1 MKFPI
6 NVLESAFIQ
15 LLGWFELVLGMKPVT
30 ELEVKNPFSLRR
42 AARCFCVIFTLVGLC
57 LVGPALV
64 SQAVVLQEM
73 SVAYEGVLA
82 GNFVTAGNTVLT
94 CSESSGSNAS
104 HCAAA
109 RNRSGSLLNNDD
121 FVMTN
126 IKVPFGSLSNSDYFN
141 SSSAAIVL
149 PTGSVIVH
157 ATLYWTG
164 TLRLNTG
171 DVPAQNAT
179 ANGSVLF
186 AVPDQDCSLTGDPC
200 LVSARRTDIYQVN
213 PNTNLGPYRASKDV
227 TDLLTAD
234 NLSWSVSGP
243 HQQLNVSVANIQTT
257 TGRDK
262 AAGWGLMIAYENPNE
277 SVKHIRILKGF
288 GQESLL
294 EDDQISFDGFETA
307 ATGDVLTEFGMI
319 TFDGDAGSAQDSIS
333 TNDLS
338 GSAIISDSVNPDNNI
353 ANSSISMG
361 GVISPYLTGSAID
374 RHKNTFGVDVD
385 RISLVNSLGHESTS
399 VDLLPSVTGDTFYI
413 SGVALATE
421 IVSPNLKLTKFVSA
435 VSGGDPDLIES
446 GDAITYTITA
456 ENIGKANAKSVVI
469 RDEIPADVDV
479 TGSTGLDCGTVPSGE
494 ICKDLGTINAGTTK
508 SFTISGTLNGAA
520 IGTTNEF
527 SNRVSVTFTGPL
539 GEQQAVSD
547 EVVVA
552 YGNPTADLASQITF
566 TRNFIQAGQSS
577 TVTIKIANLGAASD
591 SNPSVDV
598 VAQAGAKLT
607 IPSLPTG
614 CSKLSTTT
622 MRCSAVAFG
631 ISSANKLDPGES
643 KSLRF
648 SVVPASSTSS
658 LQAWATVTTGVAAG
672 DPNPTNDVSDDLL
685 YVNHKPA
692 AKAISIKA
700 KAGGKPVQVSLASK
714 VSDPDGDSLHIRLG
728 KVKHGKATVQGRVL
742 TYTPPKNWSGKF
754 KIRYYVSDGKGGRD
768 RAWITIRVSQAK
780 NTGRVHYCIKSGC

>member
-1 MKFPI
+1 MVGF
-6 NVLESAFIQ
+6 
-15 LLGWFELVLGMKPVT
+15 LLAEPM
-30 ELEVKNPFSLRR
+30 
-42 AARCFCVIFTLVGLC
+42 AA
-57 LVGPALV
+57 

-73 SVAYEGVLA
+73 SVAYEGVVA
-82 GNFVTAGNTVLT
+82 GNFVTAGNSVLT
-94 CSESSGSNAS
+94 CSTTSGTNAS
-104 HCAAA
+104 KCAAA
-109 RNRSGSLLNNDD
+109 RDRSGTTLNNDD

-126 IKVPFGSLSNSDYFN
+126 IKVPFGSLSSSNYFN
-141 SSSAAIVL
+141 SSSAAIVV

-164 TLRLNTG
+164 TLRLNSG
-171 DVPAQNAT
+171 DVAAPEAA
-179 ANGSVLF
+179 AKGSVLF
-186 AVPDQDCSLTGDPC
+186 AMPGQDCSLAGDPC
-200 LVSARRTDIYQVN
+200 LVSARRSDIYQVN

-227 TDLLTAD
+227 TEILSAED
-234 NLSWSVSGP
+234 LSWTVAGP

-262 AAGWGLMIAYENPNE
+262 AAGWGLMIAYENPIE
-277 SVKHIRILKGF
+277 TVKHIKILKGF
-288 GQESLL
+288 GQESLF
-294 EDDQISFDGFETA
+294 EDDQINFDGFETA
-307 ATGDVLTEFGMI
+307 ASGDVLNEFGMI
-319 TFDGDAGSAQDSIS
+319 AFDGDAGLAQDSIS
-333 TNDLS
+333 IKDAS
-338 GSAIISDSVNPDNNI
+338 GSAIISDSANPDSNI
-353 ANSSISMG
+353 ANSTISMG
-361 GVISPYLTGSAID
+361 GISSPYLNGSAID

-385 RISLVNSLGHESTS
+385 RISLVNSLGHESAS
-399 VDLLPSVTGDTFYI
+399 ADLLPSVTGDTFYI

-421 IVSPNLKLTKFVSA
+421 IASADLKLTKYVSDI
-435 VSGGDPDLIES
+435 SGGDPNHVES
-446 GDAITYTITA
+446 GDTITYTVTA
-456 ENIGKANAKSVVI
+456 ENIGKANARSVVI

-479 TGSTGLDCGTVPSGE
+479 TASSGLDCGTVPSGE

-520 IGTTNEF
+520 IGVTNEF
-527 SNRVSVTFTGPL
+527 SNRVSATFIGPL

-547 EVVVA
+547 EVAVA

-672 DPNPTNDVSDDLL
+672 DPNPTNDVAEDLL
-685 YVNHKPA
+685 YVNHSPV
-692 AKAISIKA
+692 AKRFSIKA
-700 KAGGKPVQVSLASK
+700 QAGGNIVKKSLTTK
-714 VSDPDGDSLHIRLG
+714 VSDPDGDALKIKLG
-728 KVKHGKATVQGRVL
+728 RVKHGKASITGNIF
-742 TYTPPKNWSGKF
+742 TFTPPKHWSGKF
-754 KIRYYVSDGKGGRD
+754 KIRYYVSDGKGGTAK
-768 RAWITIRVSQAK
+768 AWITVTVSPK
-780 NTGRVHYCIKSGC
+780 KDSNSVRYCIKSGC